1 MHVYI
6 IIDKV
11 LSSITYIM
19 PTKNSK
25 HHRNP
30 PCLLWKLK
38 CWCMFIAMTSII
50 FYALLLF
57 YISSSASTSVTD
69 QVLFESYSVIGG
81 TAMSLKSGHIDK
93 SSYQS
98 IANEIAAKWNL
109 TSPDAPYLLEQQFYR
124 VNDYNPSTDFLY
136 FHHIP
141 KTGGTTISDSLS
153 FMLGSLVEDGQEAV
167 LPGSH
172 RSGQFDSN
180 NNALKLLSTSNK
192 TSPIYQYIA
201 SYSHTKL
208 RPIHGP
214 NRSKLSYFFEQY
226 FALPNNKPKRLRS
239 LAMLREPMD
248 LRASTQAMAMC
259 ALNRKVIDFN
269 SQRKREGLEPLCT
282 PEQGLNISAL
292 WDVVVEKAM
301 ENCEGGKVDL
311 DRYERLLCEEGPSR
325 LDFCRSPS
333 NLLSSQQ
340 YKTGMRSMLQGVM
353 GRYFAQE
360 NMAMLDYY
368 TGSKKAYEIGVNFS
382 PAQVEQYTLID
393 LGGLDSN
400 ITHTPYE
407 GYNTTM
413 KRQLDSNTEPDFVWF
428 GITERMQESTC
439 LLSYTLNAKPLPKTP
454 TARVMKCSPT
464 GWWTEEHREIVKK
477 LEPAD
482 YTVWRTANAI
492 LDVRVL
498 KMQEDIRQKL
508 ENEADLSQ
516 EEKEQNR
523 ALVDAGCLE

>member
-407 GYNTTM
+407 GYNTTT

-464 GWWTEEHREIVKK
+464 GWWTE
-477 LEPAD
+477 
-482 YTVWRTANAI
+482 
-492 LDVRVL
+492 
-498 KMQEDIRQKL
+498 
-508 ENEADLSQ
+508 
-516 EEKEQNR
+516 
-523 ALVDAGCLE
+523 